1 MTTMFDRPPAS
12 ADAMTTPHV
21 REWTVRLSIFETG
34 DDTSAHAVLLAG
46 DLGHLRAEGRS
57 HRSEH
62 DRPAREIGDEVAV
75 ARALR
80 HLADALMAT
89 ADSEILATM
98 GEETHT
104 RRD

>member
-1 MTTMFDRPPAS
+1 MTMELDLPAAP
-12 ADAMTTPHV
+12 ADGAPHV

-34 DDTSAHAVLLAG
+34 DDTTAHAVLVAG

-57 HRSEH
+57 HRSER

-80 HLADALMAT
+80 HLADELMST
-89 ADSEILATM
+89 VDSEIAAET
-98 GEETHT
+98 GEDVYV
-104 RRD
+104 RRS